1 MESRPS
7 KKGLTALDAALT
19 MIVVLLIV
27 QMWLLT
33 ATLESYLAGHHDV
46 VMPGLG
52 VSALL
57 LGACLTLY
65 GFVRRVDREV
75 RRAKP
80 VGRVET

>member
-1 MESRPS
+1 ESRPS

-19 MIVVLLIV
+19 MIVILLVV

-33 ATLESYLAGHHDV
+33 ATLESYLAGHIDV

-57 LGACLTLY
+57 MVACLALY
-65 GFVRRVDREV
+65 TFVRRIDREV
-75 RRAKP
+75 KRSRL
-80 VGRVET
+80 RSDR

>member
-33 ATLESYLAGHHDV
+33 ATLESYLAGQVDG

-52 VSALL
+52 VPALPMP
-57 LGACLTLY
+57 ACLALY
-65 GFVRRVDREV
+65 AFVRRIDHEV
-75 RRAKP
+75 RRA
-80 VGRVET
+80 RLRSHQ